1 MDTDDNLKPVSA
13 SFTKYAVDHDD
24 DVGEKDDKNY
34 DDDDKGCQRVMPNPH
49 TLNDERSRQGLSMRP
64 ARARDEGK
72 K

>member
-1 MDTDDNLKPVSA
+1 MMFIN
-13 SFTKYAVDHDD
+13 HDD
-24 DVGEKDDKNY
+24 DVGSITNEDDDKN
-34 DDDDKGCQRVMPNPH
+34 DNDDDKGCQHVMPNPH